1 MEKDSVV
8 HKDFFHLCD
17 KEYEIVI
24 YRRGGRH
31 FAKTVFSPE
40 DVIISDG
47 VTTEEVLAKHQRL
60 LPLAINSRQ
69 ILRELNHKQ
78 SAVGI

>member
-1 MEKDSVV
+1 METIV
-8 HKDFFHLCD
+8 HKGYCQIAGRD
-17 KEYEIVI
+17 YEVHV
-24 YRRGGRH
+24 YTRQDGRH

-47 VTTEEVLAKHQRL
+47 KTLAEALEKHQRL

-69 ILRELNHKQ
+69 ILREFREPEEL
-78 SAVGI
+78 